1 MSELAENITLNN
13 EDMSEILRW
22 YEKSSRFYDN
32 KVETARAELVNI
44 VQDRVLQILIRRKSS
59 SD

>member
-44 VQDRVLQILIRRKSS
+44 VQVRVLKILIQR
-59 SD
+59 